1 MTSIVFTT
9 LAGIAPIPVIYLF
22 YHRYFRLERRF
33 LVHLEYFTY
42 GVLLACLVFFMNPYL
57 DALLRARGISIPPSL
72 RAAGIEKLAAFAVI
86 LALAYRVQSSFRV
99 IDVLISSMLL
109 GLGFAAL
116 ENILYAVT
124 VHTSVLL
131 VRFISSVPL
140 HMLTCGFM
148 GYFIAAA
155 RMHRRYGGRALCFL
169 AALAVPVL
177 FHGSYDTAL
186 YRGGA
191 APYAVPVMLVF
202 LITAMEYLM
211 SRSLVMPGL
220 DGLRE
225 KGLGIEDWRTVMMEP
240 QFERWILRS
249 MGTKNREIVAFFALH
264 LSGVKWLV
272 VAAAVLLAAG
282 SSLFRERIMALPA
295 GLSAVEA
302 SMLFILLPA
311 IYGFNVLAVGI
322 INPRYFEN
330 SIIRIPIIIDTVFS
344 LEVDASREDDVIDT
358 VTYHVTGANAYFKTH
373 RLLTPGMR
381 VNCILYC
388 SRFSSP
394 VFRGVVALD
403 SHGDDE
409 RFKGT
414 LLQFTR
420 RPLGFWVFLA
430 RYKLYRLV
438 RGIIFNLH
446 LPGSRVIRELFVRP
460 ISVMQHRESYPA
472 GRVIFRQGDRGSKFY
487 LVQSGR
493 VDIVKSLA
501 GGKRVVMTTCGRGD
515 IFGEMAL
522 MGDQPRLATAVCKTD
537 CVLAVAEADNLEALI
552 GSNPYFVQKLIRR
565 LANQFHESEAVMF
578 RSIRQLARSKK
589 RGEVFLFSLMKVLL
603 ACSAPGGRER
613 AGPSK
618 GGAKADT
625 GCVRLD
631 LDAAAR
637 MLGCGRDKVEDLVRI
652 MNGSADEDEL
662 MESLDSELFS
672 RIVKAGGSFR
682 LDVRGRNR
690 S

>member
-1 MTSIVFTT
+1 MTSIILTA
-9 LAGIAPIPVIYLF
+9 LAGLAPIPVIYLF
-22 YHRYFRLERRF
+22 YYRYFRLERSF

-42 GVLLACLVFFMNPYL
+42 GVLLACLVFFMNPSL
-57 DALLRARGISIPPSL
+57 DALLRARGLSLPPSL
-72 RAAGIEKLAAFAVI
+72 RAAVIEKLLAFAVI
-86 LALAYRVQSSFRV
+86 LALVYRERRSFTV
-99 IDVLISSMLL
+99 INAFISSMLL

-124 VHTSVLL
+124 IHTSVLL
-131 VRFISSVPL
+131 VRFMSSVPL
-140 HMLTCGFM
+140 HILTCGFM
-148 GYFIAAA
+148 GYFIASM
-155 RMHRRYGGRALCFL
+155 RMHRRYLNKILCL
-169 AALAVPVL
+169 LTALAVPAL
-177 FHGSYDTAL
+177 FHGAYDMAL

-191 APYAVPVMLVF
+191 APYAVPVILVV
-202 LITAMEYLM
+202 LIMAMEFLM

-220 DGLRE
+220 EGLRE

-249 MGTKNREIVAFFALH
+249 MGTKNREIVPFFALH
-264 LSGVKWLV
+264 LSVVRWLI
-272 VAAAVLLAAG
+272 VAAAALLAVF
-282 SSLFRERIMALPA
+282 SSLFQGRILPLPA
-295 GLSAVEA
+295 GLSAAEA
-302 SMLFILLPA
+302 TMLFILLPA

-322 INPRYFEN
+322 INPGYFEN
-330 SIIRIPIIIDTVFS
+330 SIIRIPIIIDTVFT

-373 RLLTPGMR
+373 RPLTPGTG

-394 VFRGVVALD
+394 VFRGTVALD
-403 SHGDDE
+403 SHGGDD

-420 RPLGFWVFLA
+420 RPFGFWVFLA
-430 RYKLYRLV
+430 RYRLYRLV

-460 ISVMQHRESYPA
+460 VSVMQHSESYPA

-487 LVQSGR
+487 LVQDGR

-501 GGKRVVMTTCGRGD
+501 GGKRVVMTTCGRGE

-552 GSNPYFVQKLIRR
+552 GNNPLFVQKLIRR
-565 LANQFHESEAVMF
+565 LANQFQESEAVMF
-578 RSIRQLARSKK
+578 RSIRQLA
-589 RGEVFLFSLMKVLL
+589 
-603 ACSAPGGRER
+603 
-613 AGPSK
+613 
-618 GGAKADT
+618 
-625 GCVRLD
+625 
-631 LDAAAR
+631 
-637 MLGCGRDKVEDLVRI
+637 
-652 MNGSADEDEL
+652 
-662 MESLDSELFS
+662 
-672 RIVKAGGSFR
+672 
-682 LDVRGRNR
+682 
-690 S
+690 